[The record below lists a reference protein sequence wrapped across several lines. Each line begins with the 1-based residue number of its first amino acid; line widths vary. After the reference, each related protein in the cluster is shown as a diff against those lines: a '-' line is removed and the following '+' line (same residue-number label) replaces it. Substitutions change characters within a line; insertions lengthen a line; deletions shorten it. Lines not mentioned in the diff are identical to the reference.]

1 MSGAATL
8 EEPVADETGVRE
20 RRYVLAMIRARWGLL
35 AFGVALLAV
44 VRLVGLVSLP
54 WLFIAGF
61 GVGCAGLNYATYRI
75 ARRTPFRPRH
85 VSLNTAVGAG
95 VISALLFALGPTGHL
110 LYVAYIITPLQAAL
124 YLGRAEA
131 WQALALN
138 LTGFG
143 LVAAIR
149 SVGGEWGWS
158 VFAEESLLLAFA
170 GAALIPML
178 ARIQDRLRAT
188 RETLGQVERGD
199 LTALVRDRESDEL
212 GFLGVSVNR
221 TTATVADV
229 VRRVQRQAQEL
240 AAMAQQVA
248 ASAEQLHA
256 ASQEISAT
264 AQQFSEGAERQRQLI
279 GRGREDSEA
288 AATVASRLHDRAQEA
303 ERQIGAVAQQAR
315 RHGVEIARASDL
327 LVTLVTHLDQVS
339 AATRTLEQGSREI
352 GKLVDGITRIAS
364 QTDLLAL
371 NAAIEAAR
379 AGPHGL
385 GFRVVADEVRKLSEQ
400 STRSA
405 EEVRARVRQIQ
416 ERITQVVGATDQG
429 RQAAQGVGLA
439 STAVRQ
445 ALDAIFADLNAT
457 AQVATA
463 FAGETEGQAR
473 RMHEVV
479 RRMEELAGIAAAAA
493 QGAEQASAATAEQ
506 IASLGELTATSQHL
520 SVAAAKLTE
529 TIRRFNVDGRA

>member
-95 VISALLFALGPTGHL
+95 VISALLFALGPTGHV

-149 SVGGEWGWS
+149 SVGGEWSWS
-158 VFAEESLLLAFA
+158 VVAEESLLLAFA

-288 AATVASRLHDRAQEA
+288 AATVASRLHDRAQDSYKHAIDANENDPQA
-303 ERQIGAVAQQAR
+303 LNNLGYSLYLSGNYRAAVDRLKRAARLAPSDARILNNLALAQVRLGKYDDAYR
-315 RHGVEIARASDL
+315 NFARADGEFNGHTNVAAL
-327 LVTLVTHLDQVS
+327 LIRLGRDDKAIQHL
-339 AATRTLEQGSREI
+339 
-352 GKLVDGITRIAS
+352 
-364 QTDLLAL
+364 
-371 NAAIEAAR
+371 EAAR
-379 AGPHGL
+379 RIQPDSQNVLRQLAELYERGGD
-385 GFRVVADEVRKLSEQ
+385 REKAD
-400 STRSA
+400 A
-405 EEVRARVRQIQ
+405 A
-416 ERITQVVGATDQG
+416 
-429 RQAAQGVGLA
+429 RQALQAADAKQALA
-439 STAVRQ
+439 ST
-445 ALDAIFADLNAT
+445 
-457 AQVATA
+457 
-463 FAGETEGQAR
+463 
-473 RMHEVV
+473 
-479 RRMEELAGIAAAAA
+479 EE
-493 QGAEQASAATAEQ
+493 
-506 IASLGELTATSQHL
+506 
-520 SVAAAKLTE
+520 
-529 TIRRFNVDGRA
+529 R